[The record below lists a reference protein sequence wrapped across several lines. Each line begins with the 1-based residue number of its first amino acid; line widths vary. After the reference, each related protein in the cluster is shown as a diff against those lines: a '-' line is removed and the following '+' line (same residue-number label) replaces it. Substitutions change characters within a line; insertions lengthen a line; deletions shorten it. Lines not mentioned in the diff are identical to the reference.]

1 MKENRAESLCCGT
14 SAFTNCDSCSKQI
27 RVERLLEAKATGAE
41 SIITCCPKCQ
51 IHFRCAMVNKG
62 EVKGPDVEIE
72 VMNLVNLVAQALGG
86 KSSE

>member
-1 MKENRAESLCCGT
+1 
-14 SAFTNCDSCSKQI
+14 
-27 RVERLLEAKATGAE
+27 
-41 SIITCCPKCQ
+41 
-51 IHFRCAMVNKG
+51 MVNKG